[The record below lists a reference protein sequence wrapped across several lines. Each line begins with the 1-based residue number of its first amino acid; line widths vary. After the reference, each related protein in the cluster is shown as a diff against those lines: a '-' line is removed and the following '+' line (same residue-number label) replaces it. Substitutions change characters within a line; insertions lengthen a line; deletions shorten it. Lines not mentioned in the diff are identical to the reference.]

1 MKSMNFRNIGI
12 LNIKSADY
20 CCIISGIKTNEA
32 LNLIQNADLRGET
45 GTLQNKKLLQ
55 IEMAKEILT
64 FDNIKT
70 EKKIYSVIRLLLF
83 IP

>member
-45 GTLQNKKLLQ
+45 GT
-55 IEMAKEILT
+55 
-64 FDNIKT
+64 
-70 EKKIYSVIRLLLF
+70 S
-83 IP
+83 